1 MTNSNPEV
9 DGGGS
14 EPGPV
19 LRQEARKALSGRV
32 PLAMSIALALLS
44 GTLVGYGVRALTDGH
59 CPRRE
64 QRCSRQAGRVLV
76 VPKASEEQRECKPRL
91 RLLQEAAPVPGSA
104 DSAVKESVEDATGG
118 DAAARKARR
127 DEARAIRDAAA
138 DRAAP
143 AGKPY

>member
-1 MTNSNPEV
+1 MTNSNPDV

-44 GTLVGYGVRALTDGH
+44 GMLAGYGVRALTDGH

-64 QRCSRQAGRVLV
+64 RCSRQAARVLV
-76 VPKASEEQRECKPRL
+76 VPKHGEEQRECKPRL
-91 RLLQEAAPVPGSA
+91 RLLHEPAPASGSLSMECEGVDDAADRS
-104 DSAVKESVEDATGG
+104 
-118 DAAARKARR
+118 AAARKARR
-127 DEARAIRDAAA
+127 DEVRAMRDAE
-138 DRAAP
+138 
-143 AGKPY
+143 AGQKAQVDKPE

>member
-44 GTLVGYGVRALTDGH
+44 GMLAGYGVRALTDGH

-64 QRCSRQAGRVLV
+64 QRCSRQAARVLV
-76 VPKASEEQRECKPRL
+76 VPKPSEEQRECKPRL

-104 DSAVKESVEDATGG
+104 DSVVEGVEDATDG
-118 DAAARKARR
+118 DAAARKAKR

-138 DRAAP
+138 GGAAP
-143 AGKPY
+143 AASRTE

>member
-44 GTLVGYGVRALTDGH
+44 GVLAGYGVRALTDGH

-64 QRCSRQAGRVLV
+64 QRCSRQAARVLV

-91 RLLQEAAPVPGSA
+91 RLLHEAAPVPGSA
-104 DSAVKESVEDATGG
+104 DSVVEAGVEDATDE
-118 DAAARKARR
+118 DAAARKAKR
-127 DEARAIRDAAA
+127 DEARALRDPVVR
-138 DRAAP
+138 RAP
-143 AGKPY
+143 VDKSY